1 MGPVMSNSVPFFSG
15 HAFAAAPLDRA
26 DALRGDAEALARL
39 WPDAN
44 VLVLDADGTAFADDD
59 GQPFVS
65 SGRALGGGPGTA
77 IFLGLQ
83 QQQAWFVVEAAT
95 VTVQAP
101 QRLDLRR
108 AAAEWPAEVAAIFCY
123 ARGMSYWHSRNRFC
137 GVCGAAVAFDRGG
150 FIGRCGQCGTEHY
163 PRVDPA
169 IIVAVEN
176 NGRLLLGRQASWAP
190 RRWSVLAGFVEP
202 GETPEQTVVREVHE
216 ETGVRVRA
224 CRYLGAQPWPFPG
237 ALMLGFHALAEADEP
252 RVDGEL
258 EAARWFTRDEIGQA
272 LARDEHAADG
282 PLLAPPISIARA
294 LIEHWYARGV
304 DGLTSL

>member
-1 MGPVMSNSVPFFSG
+1 MPDTAPFSG
-15 HAFAAAPLDRA
+15 HAFTAAPLDRA
-26 DALRGDAEALARL
+26 DALRGDAAALARL
-39 WPDAN
+39 WPDAR

-65 SGRALGGGPGTA
+65 SGHALGGGPGTA
-77 IFLGLQ
+77 IFLGLR
-83 QQQAWFVVEAAT
+83 QQQAWFVVEAAA

-137 GVCGAAVAFDRGG
+137 GVCGAAIVFGRGG

-169 IIVAVEN
+169 VIVAVEN
-176 NGRLLLGRQASWAP
+176 DGRLLLGRQAAWAP

-202 GETPEQTVVREVHE
+202 GETFEQTVAREVFE
-216 ETGVRVRA
+216 ETRVRVTGA
-224 CRYLGAQPWPFPG
+224 HYLGTQPWPFPG
-237 ALMLGFHALAEADEP
+237 ALMVGFHATAHDDVP
-252 RVDGEL
+252 TVDGEL
-258 EAARWFTRDEIGQA
+258 EAARWFDAAEIGAA
-272 LARDEHAADG
+272 LRREAGSDDG
-282 PLLAPPISIARA
+282 GILLPPPISIART
-294 LIEHWYARGV
+294 LIEHWHHRQRGC
-304 DGLTSL
+304 GLVK